1 MSLDGLSNLPFRQ
14 RKKNEVLRLHFVL
27 VAGEGFAVAL
37 HCHST
42 DGQTKTGATCRF
54 VGFNPK
60 VAGYMFSF
68 TKTYMS
74 LDGLSNL
81 PFRQRKKKMKSC
93 DFTLFLLRGKDL
105 NLRPSGYEPDEL
117 PSCSTPRYVAILQH
131 VQIYVNMFLSKN

>member
-54 VGFNPK
+54 VGLHPKVALNPK
-60 VAGYMFSF
+60 VS
-68 TKTYMS
+68 
-74 LDGLSNL
+74 GLYGS
-81 PFRQRKKKMKSC
+81 QHSEG
-93 DFTLFLLRGKDL
+93 RGLYVFADENIYVLGRTFK
-105 NLRPSGYEPDEL
+105 PSL
-117 PSCSTPRYVAILQH
+117 PSAQ
-131 VQIYVNMFLSKN
+131 KK